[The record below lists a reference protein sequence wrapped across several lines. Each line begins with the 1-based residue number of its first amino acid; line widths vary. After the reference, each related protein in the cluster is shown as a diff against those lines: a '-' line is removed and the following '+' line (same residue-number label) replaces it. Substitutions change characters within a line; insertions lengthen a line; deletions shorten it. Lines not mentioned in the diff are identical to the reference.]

1 MLPILKNIPKDKEL
15 KNRSRPQRC
24 RAVRSADI
32 EKMVIVSI
40 FVSGNDSNEIM
51 DKKLNKLQIK
61 FQKSTCKNSKHM
73 IIYNSVT

>member
-1 MLPILKNIPKDKEL
+1 MLQILINIPKDKEL

-24 RAVRSADI
+24 RAGLSADI

-61 FQKSTCKNSKHM
+61 LQKSTCKNSNHM

>member
-40 FVSGNDSNEIM
+40 FVSENDSNEIM
-51 DKKLNKLQIK
+51 DKKFEQITNKISKKYLQK
-61 FQKSTCKNSKHM
+61 Q
-73 IIYNSVT
+73 

>member
-40 FVSGNDSNEIM
+40 FVNGNDSNKIM
-51 DKKLNKLQIK
+51 DKKLNK
-61 FQKSTCKNSKHM
+61 
-73 IIYNSVT
+73 

>member
-24 RAVRSADI
+24 RVVRSADI

-40 FVSGNDSNEIM
+40 FVNGNDSNEIM
-51 DKKLNKLQIK
+51 DKKLNKLGELK
-61 FQKSTCKNSKHM
+61 K
-73 IIYNSVT
+73 

>member
-51 DKKLNKLQIK
+51 DKKIE
-61 FQKSTCKNSKHM
+61 
-73 IIYNSVT
+73 

>member
-40 FVSGNDSNEIM
+40 FVSGNDSNAVSYTHLTLPTTER
-51 DKKLNKLQIK
+51 
-61 FQKSTCKNSKHM
+61 
-73 IIYNSVT
+73 V

>member
-24 RAVRSADI
+24 RVVRSADI
-32 EKMVIVSI
+32 EKMIIVSI

-51 DKKLNKLQIK
+51 DKK
-61 FQKSTCKNSKHM
+61 FE
-73 IIYNSVT
+73 

>member
-24 RAVRSADI
+24 RVVRSADI
-32 EKMVIVSI
+32 EKMIIVSI

-51 DKKLNKLQIK
+51 DKKLSETLYLIFDYPYKYYTFKL
-61 FQKSTCKNSKHM
+61 FE
-73 IIYNSVT
+73 V